1 MSVVAPK
8 KVLVTLV
15 VFTLFMISLA
25 AAREVKSGP
34 LSKADPLRTLV
45 TTLLILAAQPFVGL
59 VCHKFCFF
67 TIILSCLMALI
78 LDFRRPRMHQGAK
91 HVLTGRRIPMTAHIV
106 AAN

>member
-25 AAREVKSGP
+25 AAREVKSGHN
-34 LSKADPLRTLV
+34 PLRTLV